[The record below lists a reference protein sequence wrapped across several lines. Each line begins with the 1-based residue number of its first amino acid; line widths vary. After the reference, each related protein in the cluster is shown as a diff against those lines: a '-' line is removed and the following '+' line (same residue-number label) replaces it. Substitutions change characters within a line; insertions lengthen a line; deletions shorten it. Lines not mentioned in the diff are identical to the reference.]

1 MVKPT
6 ATPVTQA
13 TQEAIAEQS
22 GDSMRA
28 LIKAT
33 RPDAPEKLQT
43 KASVS
48 APNLAPK
55 LESQA
60 PAPTPAQDIRKEN
73 SLQSPAALGVS
84 VSAGETRSMFQVG
97 SEGDDDPMV
106 LELLRDVFAEEAAQ
120 DLLNIVSWE
129 NELLRDVFAQN
140 PLTRKS
146 SIDALEHKKQRGTVT
161 GLREANWELE
171 MMGLFSQ
178 SPLLRR
184 TEPDTDYE
192 DK

>member
-1 MVKPT
+1 
-6 ATPVTQA
+6 
-13 TQEAIAEQS
+13 
-22 GDSMRA
+22 
-28 LIKAT
+28 
-33 RPDAPEKLQT
+33 
-43 KASVS
+43 
-48 APNLAPK
+48 
-55 LESQA
+55 
-60 PAPTPAQDIRKEN
+60 
-73 SLQSPAALGVS
+73 
-84 VSAGETRSMFQVG
+84 VG

-192 DK
+192 NK